1 MTTEKIEHFVKKLKT
16 RKYKNIIY
24 VIFICFIVGIF
35 ALRFYTVAMERN
47 RKVFNIARNNIAN
60 GTPVHVLEMHET
72 DGVLYEP
79 LNIKNNR
86 AYVSGARV
94 KMFNVGQSLGDCK
107 IISVSNN
114 IDLDSGM
121 YIIKTKKC
129 SDGLKYAQN
138 KQYGFFV
145 PLSAVSGNAVYVV
158 NAGVANVRKIEIVS
172 RDSQNVLVKSGLEN
186 GDMVILSDVRNN
198 EKIQIVK

>member
-1 MTTEKIEHFVKKLKT
+1 
-16 RKYKNIIY
+16 
-24 VIFICFIVGIF
+24 
-35 ALRFYTVAMERN
+35 
-47 RKVFNIARNNIAN
+47 
-60 GTPVHVLEMHET
+60 
-72 DGVLYEP
+72 
-79 LNIKNNR
+79 
-86 AYVSGARV
+86 
-94 KMFNVGQSLGDCK
+94 MFNVGQSLGDCK

-186 GDMVILSDVRNN
+186 GDRVILSDVRNN